1 MNTHNDDTTTLQEI
15 AGSRRSHEATPV
27 LLLGSHIPKSS
38 QVVRLDGPVTI
49 GRDRRSVDGVR
60 AQDAEVI
67 LRTDRMLSRPH
78 LRIAK
83 VAGRWTVEDL
93 GSKNGTFLRGR
104 KISGPDILANGDEIR
119 LGRVAMTFRIFRPGI
134 STLTGAE

>member
-93 GSKNGTFLRGR
+93 GSKNGTFVGDQRVG
-104 KISGPDILANGDEIR
+104 GPRSLSDGDIIGVGSVKLT
-119 LGRVAMTFRIFRPGI
+119 LRIFQTPI
-134 STLTGAE
+134 STMTERE